1 VHGINVFSKFEGNVR
16 GLDVDEFKTW
26 KFCRKEICT
35 GKGSNYVSKK
45 GKKNE
50 KKNVSRPVIRVQ
62 KRTCGRDRVVS
73 VLFVKMTAYV
83 QSAKLLSFVA
93 ALSCCFCLLS

>member
-1 VHGINVFSKFEGNVR
+1 MWTNLKHGNFVVKKFVQGREVIMSPKR
-16 GLDVDEFKTW
+16 
-26 KFCRKEICT
+26 
-35 GKGSNYVSKK
+35 
-45 GKKNE
+45 GKKMK